1 MWFLKLNISYH
12 CNLCFTIH
20 LPCKSCYSDS
30 SKMSNLLSM
39 YCMEWELVS
48 PFRMIMF
55 TYYPRLP
62 VSFPGGSQRDPE
74 WLCILSAMHGLSPIV
89 NKLHSA
95 TREVNYWWGGRGIA
109 RLLQISIL
117 WLQIVALERTI
128 SSSLLGSLAYHL
140 ENSFA

>member
-12 CNLCFTIH
+12 RDLCFAIR
-20 LPCKSCYSDS
+20 LPWKSCYSDS

-39 YCMEWELVS
+39 YCMEWEPVS
-48 PFRMIMF
+48 PLRMIMF

-74 WLCILSAMHGLSPIV
+74 WLCIRSAMHGLSPIV
-89 NKLHSA
+89 NKPHSA
-95 TREVNYWWGGRGIA
+95 TREVNYWRGGRGIA
-109 RLLQISIL
+109 KLLQISVL

-128 SSSLLGSLAYHL
+128 SSSLLDSLAYHL